1 MHYQPSMSDFKST
14 VSNLL
19 WRLVSGPA
27 LLFAIAQL
35 LSPIYQGYWFTFVS
49 FAALSAF
56 ADLGLT
62 TVVLQFSANRFSK
75 LQFNSSGYLHGVA
88 DDICKISSLFT
99 FFVKWIA
106 CVSLIAFPII
116 LAIGI
121 CFLGQ
126 KEEQI
131 DWMIPWVLYSAAS
144 VLFLVGNVVLSF
156 FEGCDS
162 VATIQKFKLYLSMGN
177 VGVSLGALW
186 AGLNLY
192 ALALGV
198 FASCLITGALVYKK
212 FKPVI
217 VQMVNSAVPLGS
229 TEKTAIRKLLGRYAV
244 SFVSGYFVFQAFTP
258 IAFYYYGPIEA
269 GQVGLTLS
277 IWLAILSLSNVW
289 MVVVTP
295 RINMLAATQDFSAL
309 GHTFRINLKRSV
321 LTFLLGASVFV
332 VLLALIT
339 GHFEIAQRVLSIGAQ
354 IQLGVVFLCQVVIAG
369 MATYVRSFLKEPFA
383 LMSLVSAVLINVVT
397 IFVAAN
403 WSVNCMFV
411 GMLLGC
417 CFSLPLTY
425 YYFQQARVRI

>member
-1 MHYQPSMSDFKST
+1 MSDFKST
-14 VSNLL
+14 LFNLL

-27 LLFAIAQL
+27 LLLAIAQL
-35 LSPIYQGYWFTFVS
+35 LSPMYQGYWFTFVS
-49 FAALSAF
+49 FAALCVF
-56 ADLGLT
+56 ADIGLT

-75 LQFNSSGYLHGVA
+75 LRFNSLGCLHGSTDYV
-88 DDICKISSLFT
+88 CNISSLFL

-106 CVSLIAFPII
+106 CVSLVAFPII
-116 LAIGI
+116 LAVGFY
-121 CFLGQ
+121 FLGQ

-131 DWMIPWVLYSAAS
+131 DWMIPWVFYSAAS
-144 VLFLVGNVVLSF
+144 VLFLVCNVVLSF

-162 VATIQKFKLYLSMGN
+162 VATIQKFKLCLSIGN
-177 VGVSLGALW
+177 VGVTLAALW
-186 AGLNLY
+186 AGFNLY
-192 ALALGV
+192 ALPLGV
-198 FASCLITGALVYKK
+198 FASCLIAFILVYKK
-212 FKPVI
+212 FRAAI
-217 VQMVNSAVPLGS
+217 IQMCRSAISLGAA
-229 TEKTAIRKLLGRYAV
+229 EKAEIRKLLGRYAV

-277 IWLAILSLSNVW
+277 IWLAILSISNVW

-295 RINMLAATQDFSAL
+295 KINMLAATQDFCVL
-309 GHTFRINLKRSV
+309 DHTLRINLKRSV
-321 LTFLLGASVFV
+321 LTYLLGASVFV
-332 VLLALIT
+332 GLVAFIT
-339 GHFEIAQRVLSIGAQ
+339 GRFEIAQRVLSVGTQ
-354 IQLGVVFLCQVVIAG
+354 IQLGVVFLCQVFIAG

-403 WSVNCMFV
+403 WSVNFMFV
-411 GMLLGC
+411 GMLLGS